1 MAAAALRGK
10 GVEFA
15 LGGAD
20 EGRLREPAVEELHAG
35 AVVPQLPADFGLV
48 SGRVAKFADLGELV
62 GGEHHERVLPGV
74 FDLLAQRFLA
84 FRVGGDPL
92 VLTDRAY
99 DRRDLGSEPSGEVV
113 LGRVGLLE
121 RVVQDAGGDH
131 VVRGSGAVEQGSDL
145 ERMQDERSA
154 VRAALAVVH
163 PLGVLDRRLCLG
175 KANER
180 WIPAPDRHAHKST
193 VIPQTAR

>member
-1 MAAAALRGK
+1 LGVDPLAAQLAN
-10 GVEFA
+10 
-15 LGGAD
+15 
-20 EGRLREPAVEELHAG
+20 LRELVRSEQH
-35 AVVPQLPADFGLV
+35 QGLV
-48 SGRVAKFADLGELV
+48 ARARDLS
-62 GGEHHERVLPGV
+62 
-74 FDLLAQRFLA
+74 AQRRFSLREA
-84 FRVGGDPL
+84 RNPIVIADGQHKAGYLRPAL
-92 VLTDRAY
+92 PTEVLFAG
-99 DRRDLGSEPSGEVV
+99 RR
-113 LGRVGLLE
+113 LLE
-121 RVVQDAGGDH
+121 QVVQDAGGDH